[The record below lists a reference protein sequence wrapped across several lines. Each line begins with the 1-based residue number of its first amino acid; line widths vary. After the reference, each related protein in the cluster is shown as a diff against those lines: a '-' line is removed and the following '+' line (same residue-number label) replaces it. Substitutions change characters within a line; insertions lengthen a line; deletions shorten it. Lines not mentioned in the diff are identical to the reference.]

1 MLNRDQLSIK
11 ENINLFKYNT
21 GLFFKT
27 CQTLTPDL
35 IHCQY
40 CHVLKILSDETIF
53 RIYDFYDTSFWLS
66 TKVYNYNWNLPFP
79 SGMYSLSNGMW
90 RPEFT
95 VRMWSPTFPA
105 PCYKCSK
112 FNKKN
117 NKYIHNKYPNNPILL
132 SQMWINWLDPL
143 T

>member
-53 RIYDFYDTSFWLS
+53 RIYDFYDTFFGYLRKFTTTTETYRSLVVCILCP
-66 TKVYNYNWNLPFP
+66 TECGDRNLPSESGRLHFP
-79 SGMYSLSNGMW
+79 LSV
-90 RPEFT
+90 T
-95 VRMWSPTFPA
+95 SVR
-105 PCYKCSK
+105 
-112 FNKKN
+112 NLIKKP

-132 SQMWINWLDPL
+132 SQM
-143 T
+143 